1 MHKKELLA
9 FFLQHK
15 WQILGALRGLLFCI
29 LVFVIN
35 FWRTLFLF
43 AVVAALSFLG
53 ALLDEGGVARV
64 QEFFSR
70 LFRKK

>member
-1 MHKKELLA
+1 M
-9 FFLQHK
+9 
-15 WQILGALRGLLFCI
+15 FCI

-53 ALLDEGGVARV
+53 ALLDEGGVDRV
-64 QEFFSR
+64 QEFF
-70 LFRKK
+70 

>member
-15 WQILGALRGLLFCI
+15 WQILGALGGLVFCI

-35 FWRTLFLF
+35 FWRTLVLF

-53 ALLDEGGVARV
+53 ALLDEGGVDRV

>member
-15 WQILGALRGLLFCI
+15 WQILGALGGLVFCI

-35 FWRTLFLF
+35 FWRTLFSVCSGGSLVF
-43 AVVAALSFLG
+43 FRRAAG
-53 ALLDEGGVARV
+53 
-64 QEFFSR
+64 
-70 LFRKK
+70 

>member
-1 MHKKELLA
+1 MRKNELLA

-15 WQILGALRGLLFCI
+15 WLILGALGGLVFCI
-29 LVFVIN
+29 LVFAIN

-43 AVVAALSFLG
+43 AVVAAFSFLG
-53 ALLDEGGVARV
+53 ALLDQGGIDRV

-70 LFRKK
+70 LFGKK

>member
-15 WQILGALRGLLFCI
+15 WKILGALGGLLFCI

-53 ALLDEGGVARV
+53 ALLDEGGVDRV

>member
-1 MHKKELLA
+1 M
-9 FFLQHK
+9 
-15 WQILGALRGLLFCI
+15 GGLVFCI

-43 AVVAALSFLG
+43 AVVAAFYFIG
-53 ALLDEGGVARV
+53 TLLDEGGFARV

-70 LFRKK
+70 LFKK

>member
-15 WQILGALRGLLFCI
+15 WQILGALGGLLFCI
-29 LVFVIN
+29 LV
-35 FWRTLFLF
+35 F

-53 ALLDEGGVARV
+53 ALLDEGGVDRV